1 MRLEP
6 LPTALPPADG
16 ATASKMTPGGARY
29 VNAFASAMLWPSLFS
44 TLTLTAPAACEGVV
58 AVIVVALTT
67 VTAVAAVPPMVTV
80 GPAMKPVPVIVT
92 AVPPLVVPEIGAT
105 LVTVGAGNGDE

>member
-6 LPTALPPADG
+6 FAAEMPPAAG
-16 ATASKMTPGGARY
+16 PTASKMTPGGARY
-29 VNAFASAMLWPSLFS
+29 VNAFASVPLWPSLFV

-67 VTAVAAVPPMVTV
+67 VTAVAAVPPMMTV
-80 GPAMKPVPVIVT
+80 GPDRKPVPLIVT
-92 AVPPLVVPEIGAT
+92 AVPPLVVPETGAT
-105 LVTVGAGNGDE
+105 LAIGAWNGDE